1 MAIEIGNFNNL
12 KVVKIADH
20 GVYVDGG
27 EEGTILLPNRYV
39 PKGAEI
45 DDWIEVF
52 LYFDSDDLL
61 IATTENPKA
70 LVGNV
75 ALLKVNDTN
84 HVGAFLD
91 WGLPKDL
98 LVPYS
103 EQQHPMIEGK
113 SYVVYVF
120 HDQTTDRIL
129 ASSKLNR
136 YFKEESTSLEPR
148 QKVDLI
154 VTDKTHLGYKVLIND
169 QYLGLIFNGD
179 AFRPLALGERLP
191 GYIKAVREDGKIDVI
206 ISQHSS
212 AGDNGLEGQ
221 ILDYLKASGGESD
234 LTDKSPP
241 ELIHGQFKVSKKK
254 YKNALGAL
262 YKRKMIVI
270 TREKISLTQAA
281 LNSKVMSK
289 GEAKAKPKKLS
300 SIWGKR
306 PSKIIDV

>member
-1 MAIEIGNFNNL
+1 MALEIGKFNNL
-12 KVVKIADH
+12 QVVKIADH
-20 GVYVDGG
+20 GVYMDGG

-39 PKGAEI
+39 PEGTEI
-45 DDWIEVF
+45 DDWVEVF

-61 IATTENPKA
+61 IATTETPKA
-70 LVGNV
+70 FVGNV
-75 ALLKVNDTN
+75 ELLRVIDTN
-84 HVGAFLD
+84 RVGAFLD

-103 EQQHPMIEGK
+103 EQQHPMREGE
-113 SYVVYVF
+113 SYMVYVF
-120 HDQTTDRIL
+120 HDHTTDRIL

-136 YFKEESTSLEPR
+136 YFEEEATNLEPR
-148 QKVDLI
+148 QKVDLR
-154 VTDKTHLGYKVLIND
+154 VTDKTDLGYKVLIND

-191 GYIKAVREDGKIDVI
+191 GYIKAIREDGKIDVI

-212 AGDNGLEGQ
+212 AGDNGLEDQ

-234 LTDKSPP
+234 LTDKSAP
-241 ELIHGQFKVSKKK
+241 ELIYGQFKVSKKK

-270 TREKISLTQAA
+270 TREKISLAQADVK
-281 LNSKVMSK
+281 SKVMSK
-289 GEAKAKPKKLS
+289 GEAKAKPKKSS
-300 SIWGKR
+300 SIWG
-306 PSKIIDV
+306 